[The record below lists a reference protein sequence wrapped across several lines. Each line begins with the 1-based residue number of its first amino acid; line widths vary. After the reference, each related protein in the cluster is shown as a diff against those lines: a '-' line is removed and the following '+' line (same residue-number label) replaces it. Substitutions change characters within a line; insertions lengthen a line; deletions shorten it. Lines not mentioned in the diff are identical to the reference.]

1 MKIKIGDQE
10 WACILSYLLFN
21 ELEHFDSSDHS
32 GSTGFGTQVLRS
44 DTSRRQDER
53 ATQNKINKKRKSTN
67 EHVNLQS
74 RYS

>member
-21 ELEHFDSSDHS
+21 ELEHFDSPDHS

-44 DTSRRQDER
+44 DTSRRQDEH
-53 ATQNKINKKRKSTN
+53 KINKKRKSTI